1 MECTHGLI
9 DNVLQMAQFNN
20 IVVDDENMVITHRV
34 PMSFVYGLTHVG
46 GHVHAE
52 VIEYTEHLVAPG
64 AHVRLTDL
72 AIT

>member
-1 MECTHGLI
+1 MYHGLI
-9 DNVLQMAQFNN
+9 EGNVLQMTQFNN
-20 IVVDDENMVITHRV
+20 IVVDDKTMVITYRV
-34 PMSFVYGLTHVG
+34 PVSFVYGLTHVG

-52 VIEYTEHLVAPG
+52 VIEYTEHLVTPG